1 MWPSSLNIQFL
12 LPMMKLLK
20 FIEKVDVLITNNTFQ
35 KINSKIKPAKDKI
48 VDCDGLLLIPGLIN
62 SHTHIGDSIAKDIAL
77 DKDPDSKI
85 NPILGIKQKILRE
98 TEPKKL
104 IYFMR
109 NTVKSM
115 LKKGTTTFVDFREG
129 GLDGVLL
136 MQKVLSNT
144 PIRSIILGRIEY
156 YQSKDQIR
164 RNVPIP
170 QSYQNQI
177 DQLLKNCD
185 GIGIS
190 GSNENSD
197 SSLKQFSKIKKI
209 RAIHCAETKQSYLK
223 SKQITRKTEPKRSML
238 LKPDFLVHMTYASKS
253 DLSIASKK
261 TRGIVVCPRANA
273 SLAEGIPNVVQMM
286 EMNCNITIGTDNV
299 MINSPDLFREMDF
312 LWKTTMGI
320 HQKRIEPKNILKMT
334 TINAGKLL
342 GKKIGCIKEGYLA
355 DAVFIKKND
364 LDLDPLRNPHASIV
378 HRANENSIQAVM
390 IGGNIVHG
398 KL

>member
-1 MWPSSLNIQFL
+1 MILKNISTL
-12 LPMMKLLK
+12 YGNNLK
-20 FIEKVDVLITNNTFQ
+20 FIEKTNVLITNNRFQ
-35 KINSKIKPAKDKI
+35 KIASKIKPAKNK
-48 VDCDGLLLIPGLIN
+48 VVNCDGLLLIPGLIN

-85 NPILGIKQKILRE
+85 NPIFGIKQKILRE

-104 IYFMR
+104 AYFMR
-109 NTVKSM
+109 KTVKSM

-136 MQKVLSNT
+136 IQKVLSST
-144 PIRSIILGRIEY
+144 PIRSIVLGRIEY
-156 YQSKDQIR
+156 YQSKDQIK
-164 RNVPIP
+164 RNTPIP

-197 SSLKQFSKIKKI
+197 SSLKEFSKIKKI
-209 RAIHCAETKQSYLK
+209 RAIHCAETTQSCLK
-223 SKQITRKTEPKRSML
+223 SKQTTGKTEPKRSML

-253 DLSIASKK
+253 DLKIASKK
-261 TRGIVVCPRANA
+261 TSGIVVCPRANA

-286 EMNCNITIGTDNV
+286 KMNCNVAIGTDNV

-312 LWKTTMGI
+312 LWKVTMGI
-320 HQKRIEPKNILKMT
+320 NQKRIEPKNILKMT
-334 TINAGKLL
+334 TVNAGKLL

-364 LDLDPLRNPHASIV
+364 LNLDPLQNPYASIV

-390 IGGNIVHG
+390 IGGKIVHG

>member
-1 MWPSSLNIQFL
+1 MILKNISTL
-12 LPMMKLLK
+12 YGNNLK
-20 FIEKVDVLITNNTFQ
+20 FIEKTNVLITNNTFQ

-77 DKDPDSKI
+77 NKDPDSKI
-85 NPILGIKQKILRE
+85 NPIFGIKQKILKE

-136 MQKVLSNT
+136 MQKVLSNI
-144 PIRSIILGRIEY
+144 PIRSIILGRIEF
-156 YQSKDQIR
+156 YQSKDQIKK
-164 RNVPIP
+164 NISIP
-170 QSYQNQI
+170 ESYQNQI
-177 DQLLKNCD
+177 GLLLKNCD

-190 GSNENSD
+190 GPNENSD

-223 SKQITRKTEPKRSML
+223 SKQTTRKTEPRRSML

-253 DLSIASKK
+253 DLNMASKK

-273 SLAEGIPNVVQMM
+273 SLAEGIPNIVQMM
-286 EMNCNITIGTDNV
+286 KMNCNVAIGTDNV

-312 LWKTTMGI
+312 LWKVTMGI
-320 HQKRIEPKNILKMT
+320 HQKRIEPKSILKMVT
-334 TINAGKLL
+334 VNAGKIL

-364 LDLDPLRNPHASIV
+364 LDLDPLQNPHASIV
-378 HRANENSIQAVM
+378 HRANEKTIKAVM
-390 IGGNIVHG
+390 IGGKIVYG

>member
-1 MWPSSLNIQFL
+1 MILKNISTL
-12 LPMMKLLK
+12 YGNNLK
-20 FIEKVDVLITNNTFQ
+20 FIEKTNVLITNNRFQ
-35 KINSKIKPAKDKI
+35 KIASKIKPAKNK
-48 VDCDGLLLIPGLIN
+48 VVNCDGLLLIPGLIN

-85 NPILGIKQKILRE
+85 NPIFGIKQKILRE

-104 IYFMR
+104 AYFMR
-109 NTVKSM
+109 KTVKSM

-136 MQKVLSNT
+136 IQKALSNI
-144 PIRSIILGRIEY
+144 PIRAIILGRLEF
-156 YQSKDQIR
+156 YQSKNQIKK
-164 RNVPIP
+164 NTPIP
-170 QSYQNQI
+170 QSYQNKI
-177 DQLLKNCD
+177 ESLLTNCD

-197 SSLKQFSKIKKI
+197 SALKQLSKTKKI

-223 SKQITRKTEPKRSML
+223 SKQTTRKTEPQRCLL
-238 LKPDFLVHMTYASKS
+238 LKPNFLVHMTYASKS
-253 DLSIASKK
+253 DLRLVSKK
-261 TRGIVVCPRANA
+261 ISGIVVCPRANA

-286 EMNCNITIGTDNV
+286 KMNCNVAIGTDNV

-312 LWKTTMGI
+312 LWKVMMGI
-320 HQKRIEPKNILKMT
+320 NQKRIEPKNILKMT
-334 TINAGKLL
+334 TVNAGKLL

-364 LDLDPLRNPHASIV
+364 LNLDPLQNPYASIV

-390 IGGNIVHG
+390 IGGKIVHG

>member
-1 MWPSSLNIQFL
+1 MILKNISIL
-12 LPMMKLLK
+12 YGNNLK
-20 FIEKVDVLITNNTFQ
+20 FIEQTNVLITNNTFQ
-35 KINSKIKPAKDKI
+35 KITSKIKPTKNK
-48 VDCDGLLLIPGLIN
+48 VVKCDGLLLIPGLIN

-77 DKDPDSKI
+77 NKNPDSKI
-85 NPILGIKQKILRE
+85 NPIFGIKQKILRE

-104 IYFMR
+104 TYFMR
-109 NTVKSM
+109 KTVKSM
-115 LKKGTTTFVDFREG
+115 LKKGITTFVDFREG
-129 GLDGVLL
+129 GSEGVLL
-136 MQKVLSNT
+136 IQKALSNI
-144 PIRSIILGRIEY
+144 PIRAIILGRIEL
-156 YQSKDQIR
+156 YQSKDQIKK
-164 RNVPIP
+164 NISIS
-170 QSYQNQI
+170 QSYQNKI
-177 DQLLKNCD
+177 ESLLTNCD

-197 SSLKQFSKIKKI
+197 SALKQLSKTKKT
-209 RAIHCAETKQSYLK
+209 RAIHCAETEQSYLK
-223 SKQITRKTEPKRSML
+223 SKQTTKKTEPERCML

-253 DLSIASKK
+253 DLKLVSKK
-261 TRGIVVCPRANA
+261 IRGIVVCPRANA
-273 SLAEGIPNVVQMM
+273 SLAEGIPNVEQMM
-286 EMNCNITIGTDNV
+286 KMNCNVAIGTDNV

-320 HQKRIEPKNILKMT
+320 QQKRIEPKDILKMT

-342 GKKIGCIKEGYLA
+342 CKKIGCIKEGYLA
-355 DAVFIKKND
+355 DAIFIKKND

>member
-1 MWPSSLNIQFL
+1 MILKNISTL
-12 LPMMKLLK
+12 YGNNLK
-20 FIEKVDVLITNNTFQ
+20 FIEKTNVLITNNTFQ

-48 VDCDGLLLIPGLIN
+48 VNCDGLLLIPGLIN

-77 DKDPDSKI
+77 DNDPDSKI
-85 NPILGIKQKILRE
+85 NPIFGIKQKILKE
-98 TEPKKL
+98 TEPRKL
-104 IYFMR
+104 IYYMR
-109 NTVKSM
+109 KTVKSM
-115 LKKGTTTFVDFREG
+115 LKKGTTTFVDFRES

-136 MQKVLSNT
+136 MQKALSNI

-156 YQSKDQIR
+156 YQSKEQIK
-164 RNVPIP
+164 RNMPIP

-177 DQLLKNCD
+177 DTLLKNCD

-223 SKQITRKTEPKRSML
+223 SKQTTRRTEPKRSML

-253 DLSIASKK
+253 DLKFVSKK
-261 TRGIVVCPRANA
+261 IKGIVVCPRAKE
-273 SLAEGIPNVVQMM
+273 SLGEGIPNVVQMM
-286 EMNCNITIGTDNV
+286 EMYCNVASGTDNV
-299 MINSPDLFREMDF
+299 MIKYPDLLKEMDF

-320 HQKRIEPKNILKMT
+320 HQKRIEPKNIQKMAT
-334 TINAGKLL
+334 VNAGKILD
-342 GKKIGCIKEGYLA
+342 KKIGCIKEGYLA
-355 DAVFIKKND
+355 DAIFIKKND
-364 LDLDPLRNPHASIV
+364 ANLDPLQNPHASIV

-390 IGGNIVHG
+390 IGGKIVHG

>member
-1 MWPSSLNIQFL
+1 MILKNISLLYGNN
-12 LPMMKLLK
+12 LK
-20 FIEKVDVLITNNTFQ
+20 FIEQTNVLITNNTFQ
-35 KINSKIKPAKDKI
+35 KITSKIKPAKNK
-48 VDCDGLLLIPGLIN
+48 VVNCDGFLLIPGLIN
-62 SHTHIGDSIAKDIAL
+62 SHTHVGDSIAKDIAL
-77 DKDPDSKI
+77 NKDPDSKI
-85 NPILGIKQKILRE
+85 HPIFGIKQKILRE

-104 IYFMR
+104 VYFMR
-109 NTVKSM
+109 KTVKSM

-136 MQKVLSNT
+136 IQKMLSNV
-144 PIRSIILGRIEY
+144 PIRAIILGRLEF
-156 YQSKDQIR
+156 YQSK
-164 RNVPIP
+164 
-170 QSYQNQI
+170 NQI
-177 DQLLKNCD
+177 KKNLSIPKSYLNQLEPLLKNCD

-197 SSLKQFSKIKKI
+197 SALKQLSKTKKI
-209 RAIHCAETKQSYLK
+209 RAIHCAETMQSYLK
-223 SKQITRKTEPKRSML
+223 SKQTTRKTEPQRCLL

-253 DLSIASKK
+253 DLKLASKQ
-261 TRGIVVCPRANA
+261 TSGIVVCPRANA
-273 SLAEGIPNVVQMM
+273 SLAEGIPNVDQMLK
-286 EMNCNITIGTDNV
+286 MNCNVAIGTDNL

-312 LWKTTMGI
+312 LWKVTMGI

-334 TINAGKLL
+334 TVNAGKLL

-364 LDLDPLRNPHASIV
+364 LDLDPLQNPYASIV

>member
-1 MWPSSLNIQFL
+1 MILKNISVL
-12 LPMMKLLK
+12 YGNNLK
-20 FIEKVDVLITNNTFQ
+20 FIEKTNVLITNNTFQ
-35 KINSKIKPAKDKI
+35 KINSKIKSTKNK
-48 VDCDGLLLIPGLIN
+48 VVNCDGLLLIPGLIN

-77 DKDPDSKI
+77 DMDPDSKI
-85 NPILGIKQKILRE
+85 NPIFGIKQKILRE

-104 IYFMR
+104 IHFMR

-164 RNVPIP
+164 RNIPIP

-197 SSLKQFSKIKKI
+197 SSIRKFSKTKKF
-209 RAIHCAETKQSYLK
+209 RAIHCAETKQSYFI
-223 SKQITRKTEPKRSML
+223 SKQLTKKTEPKRCIL
-238 LKPDFLVHMTYASKS
+238 LKPDFLVHMTYATKN
-253 DLSIASKK
+253 DLKFVSKK
-261 TRGIVVCPRANA
+261 IRGIVVCPRANA
-273 SLAEGIPNVVQMM
+273 SLAEGIPNVDQMLKAK
-286 EMNCNITIGTDNV
+286 CNVAIGTDNV
-299 MINSPDLFREMDF
+299 MINSPDMFREMDF
-312 LWKTTMGI
+312 LWKVTMGI
-320 HQKRIEPKNILKMT
+320 QKKRIDPKKILKMAT
-334 TINAGKLL
+334 VNAGKLL
-342 GKKIGCIKEGYLA
+342 DKKIGCIKEGYLA
-355 DAVFIKKND
+355 DGVFIKKDN
-364 LDLDPLRNPHASIV
+364 LDLDPLQNPHASIV
-378 HRANENSIQAVM
+378 HRANENSIKAVM
-390 IGGNIVHG
+390 IEGEIIHG

>member
-1 MWPSSLNIQFL
+1 MILKNISTL
-12 LPMMKLLK
+12 YGNNLK
-20 FIEKVDVLITNNTFQ
+20 FIEKTNVLITNNTFQ
-35 KINSKIKPAKDKI
+35 KINSKIKLTEDKI

-85 NPILGIKQKILRE
+85 NPIFGIKQKILKE

-104 IYFMR
+104 IYYMR
-109 NTVKSM
+109 KTVKSM

-136 MQKVLSNT
+136 MQKALSNT

-156 YQSKDQIR
+156 YQSKDQIK
-164 RNVPIP
+164 RNTPIP

-177 DQLLKNCD
+177 DTLLKNCD

-197 SSLKQFSKIKKI
+197 SALKQFSKTKKI
-209 RAIHCAETKQSYLK
+209 CAIHCAETKQSYLK
-223 SKQITRKTEPKRSML
+223 SKQTTRKTEPKRSML

-253 DLSIASKK
+253 DLNMVSKK
-261 TRGIVVCPRANA
+261 IKGIVVCPRANA
-273 SLAEGIPNVVQMM
+273 SLAEGIPNVVEMM
-286 EMNCNITIGTDNV
+286 EMNCNVAIGTDNV

-312 LWKTTMGI
+312 LWKTIMGI
-320 HQKRIEPKNILKMT
+320 HQKRIEAKNILKMT
-334 TINAGKLL
+334 TVNAGKILD
-342 GKKIGCIKEGYLA
+342 KKIGCIKEGYLA

-390 IGGNIVHG
+390 IGGKIVHG

>member
-1 MWPSSLNIQFL
+1 MILKNISIL
-12 LPMMKLLK
+12 YGNNLK
-20 FIEKVDVLITNNTFQ
+20 FIEKTNVLITNNRFQ
-35 KINSKIKPAKDKI
+35 KIASKIKPAKNK
-48 VDCDGLLLIPGLIN
+48 VVNCDGLLLIPGLIN

-85 NPILGIKQKILRE
+85 NPIFGIKQKILRE

-104 IYFMR
+104 AYFMR
-109 NTVKSM
+109 KTVKSM

-136 MQKVLSNT
+136 MQKVLSST
-144 PIRSIILGRIEY
+144 PIRSIVLGRIEY
-156 YQSKDQIR
+156 YQSKDQIK
-164 RNVPIP
+164 RNTPIP

-197 SSLKQFSKIKKI
+197 SSLKEFSKIKKI
-209 RAIHCAETKQSYLK
+209 RAIHCAETTQSCLK
-223 SKQITRKTEPKRSML
+223 SKQTTGKTEPKRSML

-253 DLSIASKK
+253 DLKIASKK
-261 TRGIVVCPRANA
+261 TSGIVVCPRANA
-273 SLAEGIPNVVQMM
+273 SLAEGIPNVEQMM
-286 EMNCNITIGTDNV
+286 KMNCNVAIGTDNL

-312 LWKTTMGI
+312 LWKVTMGI
-320 HQKRIEPKNILKMT
+320 YKKRVEPKKILKMAT
-334 TINAGKLL
+334 VNAGKLL
-342 GKKIGCIKEGYLA
+342 NKKIGCIKEGYMA
-355 DAVFIKKND
+355 DAVFIKKKD
-364 LDLDPLRNPHASIV
+364 LDLDPLQNPHASIV
-378 HRANENSIQAVM
+378 HRASENSIQAVM
-390 IGGNIVHG
+390 IGGKIVHG

>member
-1 MWPSSLNIQFL
+1 MILKNISIL
-12 LPMMKLLK
+12 YGNNLK
-20 FIEKVDVLITNNTFQ
+20 FIEKTNVLITNNTFQ
-35 KINSKIKPAKDKI
+35 KINPKIKSTKNK
-48 VDCDGLLLIPGLIN
+48 VVNCDDLLLIPGLIN

-77 DKDPDSKI
+77 DRDPDSKI
-85 NPILGIKQKILRE
+85 NPIFGIKQKILRE

-104 IYFMR
+104 IHFMR

-115 LKKGTTTFVDFREG
+115 LKKGITTFVDFREG

-164 RNVPIP
+164 RNIPIP

-209 RAIHCAETKQSYLK
+209 RAIHCAETKQSCLK
-223 SKQITRKTEPKRSML
+223 SKQTTRKTEPKRSML

-253 DLSIASKK
+253 DLNMASKK
-261 TRGIVVCPRANA
+261 TRGIIVCPRANA
-273 SLAEGIPNVVQMM
+273 SLAEGIPNVAQMAQM
-286 EMNCNITIGTDNV
+286 DCNVAIGTDNV

-320 HQKRIEPKNILKMT
+320 HQKRIEPKNILKMAT
-334 TINAGKLL
+334 VNAGKLL
-342 GKKIGCIKEGYLA
+342 NKKIGCIKEGYLA
-355 DAVFIKKND
+355 DAIFIKKND
-364 LDLDPLRNPHASIV
+364 VDLDPLQNPHASIV

-390 IGGNIVHG
+390 IGGHIVHG
-398 KL
+398 KI